1 MASMARAPWRLAPL
15 TRISERQALLKTV
28 PMRSC
33 NTLFVPPPQLPFTG
47 FEVLFLGTG
56 AGSPSVR
63 RNPTGVCLRLARSN
77 WMFDCAEGSLRQLI
91 KSVVRVPLTTKF
103 FVSHLHGDH
112 VYGLPGILCTLD
124 NHNAEYKD
132 PQTKEKA
139 PRPIDVYGPLG
150 LFSYLN
156 TAFSTSSTWLANLK
170 ITVHELVSPEMLNK
184 TSKHEK
190 FMRNAPK
197 HPSLKRKWVHVE
209 SDGNGD
215 VWNVLDDGKV
225 IVKAATLKHTVT
237 SFGYGSFFKVAYFF
251 SQLAF
256 WDSYVV
262 EEYPVPG
269 KLDLNA
275 LRKRGLPPG
284 PKYGTLK
291 LGGSVELPSGEIIHA
306 SEVTGPKARGRKVA
320 ILGDSADSS
329 RMFDIAQN
337 CDVLVHEA
345 TLSHD
350 MVKQAVHRGH
360 STARMAGYAAKKMN
374 ATLLALTH
382 FSHRFRHWSADAKS
396 RSTLHLALEAQGSFG
411 RRAVVPASDF
421 LRIPIPRLPHE

>member
-1 MASMARAPWRLAPL
+1 MAAKLVARAA
-15 TRISERQALLKTV
+15 RISERQALLQV
-28 PMRSC
+28 APIRSC

-47 FEVLFLGTG
+47 FELLFLGTG

-112 VYGLPGILCTLD
+112 LYGLPGILCTLD

-132 PQTKEKA
+132 PQTKESA

-150 LFSYLN
+150 LSSYLN
-156 TAFSTSSTWLANLK
+156 AAFCTSSTRLTNLK
-170 ITVHELVSPEMLNK
+170 ITVHELVCPAMLSK
-184 TSKHEK
+184 TSAHEK

-197 HPSLKRKWVHVE
+197 HPVSGESLTRKWVHAE

-215 VWNVLDDGKV
+215 VWNVLDDGKF

-237 SFGYGSFFKVAYFF
+237 SFGY
-251 SQLAF
+251 
-256 WDSYVV
+256 VV

-269 KLDLNA
+269 KLNTDA
-275 LRKRGLPPG
+275 LRERGLPPG
-284 PKYGTLK
+284 PKYRTLK
-291 LGGSVELPSGEIIHA
+291 LGGSVELPNGEILES
-306 SEVTGPKARGRKVA
+306 SEVIGPKARGRKVA

-345 TLSHD
+345 TLSHE
-350 MVKQAVHRGH
+350 MMKQAVHRGH

-382 FSHRFRHWSADAKS
+382 FSHRFRHWSANS
-396 RSTLHLALEAQGSFG
+396 RARTTLHLAREAQESFG
-411 RRAVVPASDF
+411 RRAIVPASDF

>member
-1 MASMARAPWRLAPL
+1 MASTSARKLVAHAAQRSKRFA
-15 TRISERQALLKTV
+15 RISERQALLKTV

-47 FEVLFLGTG
+47 FELLFLGTG

-63 RNPTGVCLRLARSN
+63 RSPTGVCLRLARAN

-103 FVSHLHGDH
+103 FITHLHGDH
-112 VYGLPGILCTLD
+112 LYGLPGILCTLD
-124 NHNAEYKD
+124 NHNSEYKD
-132 PQTKEKA
+132 PQTKERA

-156 TAFSTSSTWLANLK
+156 TAFSTSSTRLTNLK
-170 ITVHELVSPEMLNK
+170 ITVHELVCPVMLNK
-184 TSKHEK
+184 TSAHEK

-197 HPSLKRKWVHVE
+197 HPSLTREWVHAE

-215 VWNVLDDGKV
+215 VWNVLDDGRV

-237 SFGYGSFFKVAYFF
+237 CFGYVI
-251 SQLAF
+251 
-256 WDSYVV
+256 

-269 KLDLNA
+269 RLNMDKL
-275 LRKRGLPPG
+275 RERGLPPG
-284 PKYGTLK
+284 PKYRTLK
-291 LGGSVELPSGEIIHA
+291 LGESVELPNGEILHA

-345 TLSHD
+345 TLGHE

-360 STARMAGYAAKKMN
+360 STALTAGYAAKKMN

-382 FSHRFRHWSADAKS
+382 FSHRFRHWSADFKA
-396 RSTLHLALEAQGSFG
+396 RTTLHLALEAQEAFG
-411 RRAVVPASDF
+411 RRAIVPASDF
-421 LRIPIPRLPHE
+421 LRIPIPRAPHE

>member
-1 MASMARAPWRLAPL
+1 MYITRIAVVMASMARALWRLAPL
-15 TRISERQALLKTV
+15 MRISERQALLKTV

-33 NTLFVPPPQLPFTG
+33 NTRFVTPPQIPFTG
-47 FEVLFLGTG
+47 FELLFLGTG

-170 ITVHELVSPEMLNK
+170 ITVHELVSPKMLNK
-184 TSKHEK
+184 TSAHEK
-190 FMRNAPK
+190 FMRKAPK
-197 HPSLKRKWVHVE
+197 HPSLTRKWVHAE

-215 VWNVLDDGKV
+215 VWNVLDDGKF

-237 SFGYGSFFKVAYFF
+237 SFGY
-251 SQLAF
+251 
-256 WDSYVV
+256 VV
-262 EEYPVPG
+262 EEYSVPG
-269 KLDLNA
+269 KLNLDA
-275 LRKRGLPPG
+275 LRERGLPPG

-291 LGGSVELPSGEIIHA
+291 LGGSVELPNGEILHA
-306 SEVTGPKARGRKVA
+306 SEVIGPKARGRKVA

-382 FSHRFRHWSADAKS
+382 FSHRFRHWSANAKS
-396 RSTLHLALEAQGSFG
+396 RSTLHLALEAQESFG